1 MHCPKGVHKSPQ
13 TSSGAAEVHRHKVT
27 DLHGRYVTDGQ
38 LKATNLRADLHSSVS
53 PGETRI
59 CHQQQKIC
67 AHSLPANGVL
77 RMTVDSQSMVLKL
90 PGKKIKESRAEAR
103 HLLANPSIQARS
115 LAQFLG
121 KLNATSPAL
130 QMVPLFCRSLQLS
143 IRQSL
148 AANSQDYQ
156 SPVKLSP
163 QAVEDPQW
171 WEQHL
176 ISWNRRS
183 FISPAS
189 IIVIHSSL
197 QGWGAT
203 CKGNRPEVLGPPRN
217 RLFTSTAWK
226 YRQLH

>member
-1 MHCPKGVHKSPQ
+1 MSSTTKNLCSLLASKWSSQDDSGLTVHGTKTP
-13 TSSGAAEVHRHKVT
+13 R
-27 DLHGRYVTDGQ
+27 
-38 LKATNLRADLHSSVS
+38 
-53 PGETRI
+53 
-59 CHQQQKIC
+59 
-67 AHSLPANGVL
+67 
-77 RMTVDSQSMVLKL
+77 
-90 PGKKIKESRAEAR
+90 KKIKESRAEAR
-103 HLLANPSIQARS
+103 HLLANLSIQARS

-163 QAVEDPQW
+163 QAVEDSQW

-189 IIVIHSSL
+189 IIVIHSSM

-203 CKGNRPEVLGPPRN
+203 CKGKSTRSPWSPQEQTIHINCLEIPAATLAIQTLPKRN
-217 RLFTSTAWK
+217 
-226 YRQLH
+226 